1 MLFFFFKDPR
11 RRQIFFPPTPGEGYM
26 ERLMGPLATWASSF
40 WMGKEKV
47 VGSQVPL
54 PTRPA
59 RRRPGAHRG
68 CWA

>member
-1 MLFFFFKDPR
+1 
-11 RRQIFFPPTPGEGYM
+11 M